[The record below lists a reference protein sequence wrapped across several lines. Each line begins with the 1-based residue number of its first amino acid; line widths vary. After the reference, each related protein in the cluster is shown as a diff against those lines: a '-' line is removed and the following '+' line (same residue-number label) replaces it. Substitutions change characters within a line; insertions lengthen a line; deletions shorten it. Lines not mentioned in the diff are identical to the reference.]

1 MKRRQFITLLGGAAA
16 WPIAARAQQVGR
28 VRRIGVLMNAH
39 EADPV
44 QQPYVTAFEQ
54 VLRGL
59 GWRRGQ
65 NLEIDYRWTEDDPG
79 RTRAQAAELVASGP
93 EVIVASTTG
102 ALTAAQAATRTIPI
116 VFANVSDPV
125 AQGFASSLA
134 HPGGN
139 ITGFSAFE
147 FSIGGKWLGLLK
159 EVSPA
164 LARAGLMFN
173 PASSPQSRFF
183 LASVEAAAP
192 SFGVRAIA
200 LPVQASTD
208 IEPAIATLAGEPNGG
223 LIIGTDNFLNFNRE
237 QVAALAIR
245 HHLPTIFASS
255 DFVTAGGLMSYGFDA
270 FENYRGAAFYVDRIL
285 KGEKPGDL
293 PIQLATKFTLK
304 INLKTVQ
311 ALGLDLPMGLM
322 LRVDEVIE

>member
-1 MKRRQFITLLGGAAA
+1 M
-16 WPIAARAQQVGR
+16 
-28 VRRIGVLMNAH
+28 
-39 EADPV
+39 
-44 QQPYVTAFEQ
+44 TAFEQ

-65 NLEIDYRWTEDDPG
+65 NLEINYRWTQDDSN
-79 RTRAQAAELVASGP
+79 RARAQAAELVASGL
-93 EVIVASTTG
+93 EVIVACTTG
-102 ALTAAQAATRTIPI
+102 GLTAVQAATRNIPI
-116 VFANVSDPV
+116 VFASVSDPV

-173 PASSPQSRFF
+173 PTSSPQSKFF

-192 SFGVRAIA
+192 TFGVRAIA

-208 IEPAIATLAGEPNGG
+208 IEPAIATLASEPNGG
-223 LIIGTDNFLNFNRE
+223 LIIGTDNFLSFNRE

-245 HHLPTIFASS
+245 HRLPTIFATSN
-255 DFVTAGGLMSYGFDA
+255 FVAAGGLMSYGYDPV
-270 FENYRGAAFYVDRIL
+270 ESYRGAAFTSIASSRARN
-285 KGEKPGDL
+285 P
-293 PIQLATKFTLK
+293 ATFPSSRRTSSRSRS
-304 INLKTVQ
+304 ISRPCRRWGSTCRW
-311 ALGLDLPMGLM
+311 ASCCASM
-322 LRVDEVIE
+322 R